1 MARAVARRRAEHQQL
16 LRRAERG
23 IDAAVLA
30 AMDVWLT
37 AVRFALVDELV
48 PRRIV
53 ADAEYAV
60 DAAVQRTWGVWQNQ
74 LENQVLPTV
83 SVAFGDAFQQVRRAD
98 PQGAFA
104 HQQQYLAEVSDRL
117 RIWPA
122 GAFEDIRPELLES
135 LSDAVTIDEMTER
148 VGRVLNIDAKSR
160 KLRAQINDVEA
171 QLADPDLDPADRP
184 ALTQWRRDL
193 WEQHDESLNEW
204 QWKARRIARTESHG
218 AVSAGQLAAARVVEQ
233 QTGLRMWKRWLSTED
248 QRTRASHRVAD
259 GQTCPLDEPFRVG
272 GFLLEHPADS
282 ISVAPHEVINCFVAD
297 TRVHAPGVQGSM
309 RSRYTGRMVTV
320 RMASGGVLTGTPNHP
335 VLTERG
341 WVGLGELHKGD
352 QMIYARVRD
361 GVGARVDP
369 EVERIPATIGELH
382 DAFTQSVA
390 THRMLC
396 GPVDFHGDISDGE
409 VEVVRADRELR
420 DRIDA
425 AHREHVGDDVLEGRH
440 SMRRVLPGD
449 RATGEFVIGSAYAPH
464 RIVGSVGEPGAFV
477 GAGLAHAGVHG
488 GGSVAGRDPVFE
500 QHPADDVAADVALG
514 SESLLRRAAEV
525 TVDQARS
532 VEHVA
537 ALLGYARVANDAVNV
552 ARGDAEVFGDVLR
565 GLTGGVSLDR
575 VIAVDVA
582 ESWSGHVFT
591 LQSESAMFLAEGYI
605 ARNCR
610 CTMLIYGDDEL
621 QDEFDDQGGKG
632 PVEPGAV
639 RIGPDD
645 PDAADAAILQVAE
658 REDRATPQVGQ
669 RGEDYGQQLP
679 AQPLDVELTDE
690 RTPIPVPDLETA
702 SDQRLADYLIRT
714 DERDGDPT
722 LRDEVDAELS
732 RRREAEAFEVQFG
745 QPEYADDVIE
755 VDDDDAWLDDP
766 RFRDP
771 GDDDTYESTDV
782 EPDPDYDPDLTFD
795 EWAAEPDEA
804 RLPDDAVPADPP
816 LIPEPLDFDEGDED
830 WVALNDE
837 WEWVRGALHE
847 TIAEGST
854 DYDLQELIEYVATL
868 ESARAD
874 LIAKAATVPD
884 VDPIAAERAEYVEL
898 WGEAAAVAEF
908 DPLHAP
914 REETSEDRRRR
925 ALMEQADQLAEDRGI
940 SYEQA
945 LAEIQGLDPDQ
956 VRRREFVAEGKRQG
970 LVSTSYASM
979 LDELHNNLSFDWL
992 LMCEDATNGQTLKPR
1007 SRDLGQF
1014 AADMLWKVND
1024 NTARKHMSDEAALWF
1039 DQNGRIT
1046 KADLGAMI
1054 EDGRWAFDAQAVL
1067 DLYAT
1072 WPGRRL
1078 GGDYLA

>member
-1 MARAVARRRAEHQQL
+1 MAGVTRRRAEHQQL

-272 GFLLEHPADS
+272 GFLLQHPADS
-282 ISVAPHEVINCFVAD
+282 ISVAPHEVV
-297 TRVHAPGVQGSM
+297 
-309 RSRYTGRMVTV
+309 
-320 RMASGGVLTGTPNHP
+320 
-335 VLTERG
+335 
-341 WVGLGELHKGD
+341 
-352 QMIYARVRD
+352 
-361 GVGARVDP
+361 
-369 EVERIPATIGELH
+369 
-382 DAFTQSVA
+382 
-390 THRMLC
+390 
-396 GPVDFHGDISDGE
+396 
-409 VEVVRADRELR
+409 
-420 DRIDA
+420 
-425 AHREHVGDDVLEGRH
+425 
-440 SMRRVLPGD
+440 
-449 RATGEFVIGSAYAPH
+449 
-464 RIVGSVGEPGAFV
+464 
-477 GAGLAHAGVHG
+477 
-488 GGSVAGRDPVFE
+488 
-500 QHPADDVAADVALG
+500 
-514 SESLLRRAAEV
+514 
-525 TVDQARS
+525 
-532 VEHVA
+532 
-537 ALLGYARVANDAVNV
+537 
-552 ARGDAEVFGDVLR
+552 
-565 GLTGGVSLDR
+565 
-575 VIAVDVA
+575 
-582 ESWSGHVFT
+582 
-591 LQSESAMFLAEGYI
+591 
-605 ARNCR
+605 NCR
-610 CTMLIYGDDEL
+610 CTMLVYDDNEL

-658 REDRATPQVGQ
+658 REKRATPQVGQ

-690 RTPIPVPDLETA
+690 RTPIPVPDLETE

-771 GDDDTYESTDV
+771 GDDGTYESTDV
-782 EPDPDYDPDLTFD
+782 EPDPDYDPDLSFD
-795 EWAAEPDEA
+795 EWAAEPDES

>member
-30 AMDVWLT
+30 AIDAWLT

-282 ISVAPHEVINCFVAD
+282 ISVAPHEVINC
-297 TRVHAPGVQGSM
+297 
-309 RSRYTGRMVTV
+309 
-320 RMASGGVLTGTPNHP
+320 
-335 VLTERG
+335 
-341 WVGLGELHKGD
+341 
-352 QMIYARVRD
+352 
-361 GVGARVDP
+361 
-369 EVERIPATIGELH
+369 
-382 DAFTQSVA
+382 
-390 THRMLC
+390 
-396 GPVDFHGDISDGE
+396 
-409 VEVVRADRELR
+409 
-420 DRIDA
+420 
-425 AHREHVGDDVLEGRH
+425 
-440 SMRRVLPGD
+440 
-449 RATGEFVIGSAYAPH
+449 
-464 RIVGSVGEPGAFV
+464 
-477 GAGLAHAGVHG
+477 
-488 GGSVAGRDPVFE
+488 
-500 QHPADDVAADVALG
+500 
-514 SESLLRRAAEV
+514 
-525 TVDQARS
+525 
-532 VEHVA
+532 
-537 ALLGYARVANDAVNV
+537 
-552 ARGDAEVFGDVLR
+552 
-565 GLTGGVSLDR
+565 
-575 VIAVDVA
+575 
-582 ESWSGHVFT
+582 
-591 LQSESAMFLAEGYI
+591 
-605 ARNCR
+605 R
-610 CTMLIYGDDEL
+610 CTMLIYDDDEL

-658 REDRATPQVGQ
+658 REKRATPQVGQ

-702 SDQRLADYLIRT
+702 SDQRLSDYLIRT

-755 VDDDDAWLDDP
+755 VDDDDAWLDQ
-766 RFRDP
+766 FIA
-771 GDDDTYESTDV
+771 GDDDVEV
-782 EPDPDYDPDLTFD
+782 PEPDPDYDPDLSFD

-830 WVALNDE
+830 WVALNEE

-1054 EDGRWAFDAQAVL
+1054 EDGRWAFDAQAML

>member
-1 MARAVARRRAEHQQL
+1 MATLERRRAEHQQL

-30 AMDVWLT
+30 AMDVWLA

-282 ISVAPHEVINCFVAD
+282 ISVAPHEVINC
-297 TRVHAPGVQGSM
+297 
-309 RSRYTGRMVTV
+309 
-320 RMASGGVLTGTPNHP
+320 
-335 VLTERG
+335 
-341 WVGLGELHKGD
+341 
-352 QMIYARVRD
+352 
-361 GVGARVDP
+361 
-369 EVERIPATIGELH
+369 
-382 DAFTQSVA
+382 
-390 THRMLC
+390 
-396 GPVDFHGDISDGE
+396 
-409 VEVVRADRELR
+409 
-420 DRIDA
+420 
-425 AHREHVGDDVLEGRH
+425 
-440 SMRRVLPGD
+440 
-449 RATGEFVIGSAYAPH
+449 
-464 RIVGSVGEPGAFV
+464 
-477 GAGLAHAGVHG
+477 
-488 GGSVAGRDPVFE
+488 
-500 QHPADDVAADVALG
+500 
-514 SESLLRRAAEV
+514 
-525 TVDQARS
+525 
-532 VEHVA
+532 
-537 ALLGYARVANDAVNV
+537 
-552 ARGDAEVFGDVLR
+552 
-565 GLTGGVSLDR
+565 
-575 VIAVDVA
+575 
-582 ESWSGHVFT
+582 
-591 LQSESAMFLAEGYI
+591 
-605 ARNCR
+605 R
-610 CTMLIYGDDEL
+610 CTMLIYDDDEL

-658 REDRATPQVGQ
+658 REKRATPQVGQ

-755 VDDDDAWLDDP
+755 VDDDDAWLDQ
-766 RFRDP
+766 FIA
-771 GDDDTYESTDV
+771 GDDDVEV
-782 EPDPDYDPDLTFD
+782 PEPDPDYDPDLSFD

-830 WVALNDE
+830 WVALNEE

>member
-1 MARAVARRRAEHQQL
+1 MAGVTRRRAEHQQL

-30 AMDVWLT
+30 AMDVWLA

-60 DAAVQRTWGVWQNQ
+60 DAAVQRTWGVWQDQ
-74 LENQVLPTV
+74 LENNILPTV
-83 SVAFGDAFQQVRRAD
+83 SIAFGEAFQQVRRAD

-171 QLADPDLDPADRP
+171 QLADPDLDPADRS

-282 ISVAPHEVINCFVAD
+282 ISVAPHEVINC
-297 TRVHAPGVQGSM
+297 
-309 RSRYTGRMVTV
+309 
-320 RMASGGVLTGTPNHP
+320 
-335 VLTERG
+335 
-341 WVGLGELHKGD
+341 
-352 QMIYARVRD
+352 
-361 GVGARVDP
+361 
-369 EVERIPATIGELH
+369 
-382 DAFTQSVA
+382 
-390 THRMLC
+390 
-396 GPVDFHGDISDGE
+396 
-409 VEVVRADRELR
+409 
-420 DRIDA
+420 
-425 AHREHVGDDVLEGRH
+425 
-440 SMRRVLPGD
+440 
-449 RATGEFVIGSAYAPH
+449 
-464 RIVGSVGEPGAFV
+464 
-477 GAGLAHAGVHG
+477 
-488 GGSVAGRDPVFE
+488 
-500 QHPADDVAADVALG
+500 
-514 SESLLRRAAEV
+514 
-525 TVDQARS
+525 
-532 VEHVA
+532 
-537 ALLGYARVANDAVNV
+537 
-552 ARGDAEVFGDVLR
+552 
-565 GLTGGVSLDR
+565 
-575 VIAVDVA
+575 
-582 ESWSGHVFT
+582 
-591 LQSESAMFLAEGYI
+591 
-605 ARNCR
+605 R
-610 CTMLIYGDDEL
+610 CTMLVYDDDEL

-658 REDRATPQVGQ
+658 REKRATPQVGQ

-755 VDDDDAWLDDP
+755 VDDDDAWLDQ
-766 RFRDP
+766 FIA
-771 GDDDTYESTDV
+771 DDDVEV
-782 EPDPDYDPDLTFD
+782 PEPDPDYDPDLSFD

-830 WVALNDE
+830 WVALNEE

>member
-1 MARAVARRRAEHQQL
+1 MAGVTRRRAEHQQL

-282 ISVAPHEVINCFVAD
+282 ISVAPHEVV
-297 TRVHAPGVQGSM
+297 
-309 RSRYTGRMVTV
+309 
-320 RMASGGVLTGTPNHP
+320 
-335 VLTERG
+335 
-341 WVGLGELHKGD
+341 
-352 QMIYARVRD
+352 
-361 GVGARVDP
+361 
-369 EVERIPATIGELH
+369 
-382 DAFTQSVA
+382 
-390 THRMLC
+390 
-396 GPVDFHGDISDGE
+396 
-409 VEVVRADRELR
+409 
-420 DRIDA
+420 
-425 AHREHVGDDVLEGRH
+425 
-440 SMRRVLPGD
+440 
-449 RATGEFVIGSAYAPH
+449 
-464 RIVGSVGEPGAFV
+464 
-477 GAGLAHAGVHG
+477 
-488 GGSVAGRDPVFE
+488 
-500 QHPADDVAADVALG
+500 
-514 SESLLRRAAEV
+514 
-525 TVDQARS
+525 
-532 VEHVA
+532 
-537 ALLGYARVANDAVNV
+537 
-552 ARGDAEVFGDVLR
+552 
-565 GLTGGVSLDR
+565 
-575 VIAVDVA
+575 
-582 ESWSGHVFT
+582 
-591 LQSESAMFLAEGYI
+591 
-605 ARNCR
+605 NCR
-610 CTMLIYGDDEL
+610 CTMLVYDDDEL

-658 REDRATPQVGQ
+658 REKRATPQVGQ

-755 VDDDDAWLDDP
+755 VDDDGDWLDDP
-766 RFRDP
+766 RWA
-771 GDDDTYESTDV
+771 DDSDNEAKPFPDDV
-782 EPDPDYDPDLTFD
+782 TPAEPDPDYDPDLTFD

-816 LIPEPLDFDEGDED
+816 IIPEPLDFDEGDED
-830 WVALNDE
+830 WVALNEE

>member
-30 AMDVWLT
+30 AIDVWLT

-282 ISVAPHEVINCFVAD
+282 ISVAPHEVINCVVGE
-297 TRVHAPGVQGSM
+297 TRVSGLGQGL
-309 RSRYTGRMVTV
+309 RAASRRVHEGTFVHLVT
-320 RMASGGVLTGTPNHP
+320 ADGHDLTVTPNHP
-335 VLTERG
+335 ILTPRGYVAACRIKPGDDLIASPVAVL
-341 WVGLGELHKGD
+341 
-352 QMIYARVRD
+352 
-361 GVGARVDP
+361 P
-369 EVERIPATIGELH
+369 EVENGPPRVDELFG
-382 DAFTQSVA
+382 AIREVGMCERVVSGG
-390 THRMLC
+390 M
-396 GPVDFHGDISDGE
+396 DFHGDAAVGTEIEIVGADGLLSDEYNTSSQSGVGE
-409 VEVVRADRELR
+409 RTLGGLSNGERAGAGDGTFADPAEVC
-420 DRIDA
+420 
-425 AHREHVGDDVLEGRH
+425 
-440 SMRRVLPGD
+440 SRVLDGGQ
-449 RATGEFVIGSAYAPH
+449 RGSSAA
-464 RIVGSVGEPGAFV
+464 GAV
-477 GAGLAHAGVHG
+477 GAGGALA
-488 GGSVAGRDPVFE
+488 
-500 QHPADDVAADVALG
+500 
-514 SESLLRRAAEV
+514 SLLRRGSFGGQAV
-525 TVDQARS
+525 GLTARS
-532 VEHVA
+532 DRQPEFGEPAGDGRSADADSA
-537 ALLGYARVANDAVNV
+537 AHLQHAYSLGMKP
-552 ARGDAEVFGDVLR
+552 
-565 GLTGGVSLDR
+565 SQ
-575 VIAVDVA
+575 VILVDVY
-582 ESWSGHVFT
+582 SGRHWVYNLT
-591 LQSESAMFLAEGYI
+591 TSDHWYI
-605 ARNCR
+605 GNGIWNHNCR
-610 CTMLIYGDDEL
+610 CTMLVYDDDEL

-645 PDAADAAILQVAE
+645 ADAADAAILQVAE
-658 REDRATPQVGQ
+658 REKRATPQVGQ

-755 VDDDDAWLDDP
+755 VDDDDAWLDQ
-766 RFRDP
+766 FIA
-771 GDDDTYESTDV
+771 GDDDVEV
-782 EPDPDYDPDLTFD
+782 PEPDPDYDPDLSFD

-830 WVALNDE
+830 WVALNEE

-925 ALMEQADQLAEDRGI
+925 ALMEQADQLAEERGI

>member
-1 MARAVARRRAEHQQL
+1 MAGVTRRRAEHQQL

-282 ISVAPHEVINCFVAD
+282 ISVAPHEVV
-297 TRVHAPGVQGSM
+297 
-309 RSRYTGRMVTV
+309 
-320 RMASGGVLTGTPNHP
+320 
-335 VLTERG
+335 
-341 WVGLGELHKGD
+341 
-352 QMIYARVRD
+352 
-361 GVGARVDP
+361 
-369 EVERIPATIGELH
+369 
-382 DAFTQSVA
+382 
-390 THRMLC
+390 
-396 GPVDFHGDISDGE
+396 
-409 VEVVRADRELR
+409 
-420 DRIDA
+420 
-425 AHREHVGDDVLEGRH
+425 
-440 SMRRVLPGD
+440 
-449 RATGEFVIGSAYAPH
+449 
-464 RIVGSVGEPGAFV
+464 
-477 GAGLAHAGVHG
+477 
-488 GGSVAGRDPVFE
+488 
-500 QHPADDVAADVALG
+500 
-514 SESLLRRAAEV
+514 
-525 TVDQARS
+525 
-532 VEHVA
+532 
-537 ALLGYARVANDAVNV
+537 
-552 ARGDAEVFGDVLR
+552 
-565 GLTGGVSLDR
+565 
-575 VIAVDVA
+575 
-582 ESWSGHVFT
+582 
-591 LQSESAMFLAEGYI
+591 
-605 ARNCR
+605 NCR
-610 CTMLIYGDDEL
+610 CTMLVYDDNEL

-658 REDRATPQVGQ
+658 REKRATPQVGQ

-771 GDDDTYESTDV
+771 GDDGTYESTDV
-782 EPDPDYDPDLTFD
+782 EPDPDYDPDLSFD
-795 EWAAEPDEA
+795 EWAAEPDES

>member
-30 AMDVWLT
+30 AIDAWLT

-282 ISVAPHEVINCFVAD
+282 ISVAPHEVINCLTDPDTPITTDRGLKRVAD
-297 TRVHAPGVQGSM
+297 IAVGDRVLTHRGRYREVLRLAPE
-309 RSRYTGRMVTV
+309 RHYTGDVV
-320 RMASGGVLTGTPNHP
+320 CINAGGETLRVTPNHP
-335 VLTERG
+335 ILTHRG
-341 WVGLGELHKGD
+341 WVVAGEVVTTDVLYRAAFVQRGDGLRDPDLLGVYLGGALTAATAYAERPRAQQVGVVALDHQIIADRVEQFDRLAVTDLPAQHTRPVLSGGFLPAVDDADAGEVVQELDHAAMTVHAED
-352 QMIYARVRD
+352 ARLI
-361 GVGARVDP
+361 
-369 EVERIPATIGELH
+369 VERAAGILPA
-382 DAFTQSVA
+382 A
-390 THRMLC
+390 THL
-396 GPVDFHGDISDGE
+396 PDSDGPLTVDE
-409 VEVVRADRELR
+409 SGNVGGGDRIKFHASIVPVPVARLWTERAD
-420 DRIDA
+420 
-425 AHREHVGDDVLEGRH
+425 
-440 SMRRVLPGD
+440 
-449 RATGEFVIGSAYAPH
+449 
-464 RIVGSVGEPGAFV
+464 SVRLWNFAVDEDESYIA
-477 GAGLAHAGVHG
+477 AGLACH
-488 GGSVAGRDPVFE
+488 
-500 QHPADDVAADVALG
+500 
-514 SESLLRRAAEV
+514 
-525 TVDQARS
+525 
-532 VEHVA
+532 
-537 ALLGYARVANDAVNV
+537 
-552 ARGDAEVFGDVLR
+552 
-565 GLTGGVSLDR
+565 
-575 VIAVDVA
+575 
-582 ESWSGHVFT
+582 
-591 LQSESAMFLAEGYI
+591 
-605 ARNCR
+605 NCR
-610 CTMLIYGDDEL
+610 CTMLIYDDDEL

-658 REDRATPQVGQ
+658 REKRATPQVGQ

-755 VDDDDAWLDDP
+755 VDDDDAWLDQ
-766 RFRDP
+766 FIA
-771 GDDDTYESTDV
+771 GDDDV
-782 EPDPDYDPDLTFD
+782 QVPEPDPDYDPDLSFD

-830 WVALNDE
+830 WVALNEE

>member
-30 AMDVWLT
+30 AIDVWLT

-282 ISVAPHEVINCFVAD
+282 ISVAPHEVINC
-297 TRVHAPGVQGSM
+297 
-309 RSRYTGRMVTV
+309 
-320 RMASGGVLTGTPNHP
+320 
-335 VLTERG
+335 
-341 WVGLGELHKGD
+341 
-352 QMIYARVRD
+352 
-361 GVGARVDP
+361 
-369 EVERIPATIGELH
+369 
-382 DAFTQSVA
+382 
-390 THRMLC
+390 
-396 GPVDFHGDISDGE
+396 
-409 VEVVRADRELR
+409 
-420 DRIDA
+420 
-425 AHREHVGDDVLEGRH
+425 
-440 SMRRVLPGD
+440 
-449 RATGEFVIGSAYAPH
+449 
-464 RIVGSVGEPGAFV
+464 
-477 GAGLAHAGVHG
+477 
-488 GGSVAGRDPVFE
+488 
-500 QHPADDVAADVALG
+500 
-514 SESLLRRAAEV
+514 
-525 TVDQARS
+525 
-532 VEHVA
+532 
-537 ALLGYARVANDAVNV
+537 
-552 ARGDAEVFGDVLR
+552 
-565 GLTGGVSLDR
+565 
-575 VIAVDVA
+575 
-582 ESWSGHVFT
+582 
-591 LQSESAMFLAEGYI
+591 
-605 ARNCR
+605 R
-610 CTMLIYGDDEL
+610 CTMLIYDDDEL

-658 REDRATPQVGQ
+658 REKRATPQVGQ

-755 VDDDDAWLDDP
+755 VDDDGDWIDQFIA
-766 RFRDP
+766 
-771 GDDDTYESTDV
+771 GDDDVEV
-782 EPDPDYDPDLTFD
+782 PEPDPDYDPDLSFD

-830 WVALNDE
+830 WVALNEE

>member
-1 MARAVARRRAEHQQL
+1 MAGVTRRRAEHQQL

-30 AMDVWLT
+30 AMDVWLA

-60 DAAVQRTWGVWQNQ
+60 DAAVQRTWGVWQDQ
-74 LENQVLPTV
+74 LENNILPTV
-83 SVAFGDAFQQVRRAD
+83 SIAFGEAFQQVRRAD

-171 QLADPDLDPADRP
+171 QLADPDLDPADRS

-282 ISVAPHEVINCFVAD
+282 ISVAPHEVINC
-297 TRVHAPGVQGSM
+297 
-309 RSRYTGRMVTV
+309 
-320 RMASGGVLTGTPNHP
+320 
-335 VLTERG
+335 
-341 WVGLGELHKGD
+341 
-352 QMIYARVRD
+352 
-361 GVGARVDP
+361 
-369 EVERIPATIGELH
+369 
-382 DAFTQSVA
+382 
-390 THRMLC
+390 
-396 GPVDFHGDISDGE
+396 
-409 VEVVRADRELR
+409 
-420 DRIDA
+420 
-425 AHREHVGDDVLEGRH
+425 
-440 SMRRVLPGD
+440 
-449 RATGEFVIGSAYAPH
+449 
-464 RIVGSVGEPGAFV
+464 
-477 GAGLAHAGVHG
+477 
-488 GGSVAGRDPVFE
+488 
-500 QHPADDVAADVALG
+500 
-514 SESLLRRAAEV
+514 
-525 TVDQARS
+525 
-532 VEHVA
+532 
-537 ALLGYARVANDAVNV
+537 
-552 ARGDAEVFGDVLR
+552 
-565 GLTGGVSLDR
+565 
-575 VIAVDVA
+575 
-582 ESWSGHVFT
+582 
-591 LQSESAMFLAEGYI
+591 
-605 ARNCR
+605 R
-610 CTMLIYGDDEL
+610 CTMLIYDDDEL

-658 REDRATPQVGQ
+658 REKRATPQVGQ

-745 QPEYADDVIE
+745 RPADADEVIE
-755 VDDDDAWLDDP
+755 VDDDDAWLDAFI
-766 RFRDP
+766 R
-771 GDDDTYESTDV
+771 GDDDDAAVESGIVGDPDDDYRADVPIDVAMQYVIVDPRTADYSDADNPAEARAQQIEYLEGMAETLRTDGWEAFKALPSLEVGESRQFAVLSDGNHRVVAAQMAGMDRVPMNIISGEDDEWAEKHGRPVESVLARYLSVDGGGEDVGQV
-782 EPDPDYDPDLTFD
+782 EPDPDYDPDLTYD
-795 EWAAEPDEA
+795 DWAADDEA
-804 RLPDDAVPADPP
+804 LLPDDAVPADQPV
-816 LIPEPLDFDEGDED
+816 IPEPLDYAEGDPE
-830 WVALNDE
+830 WEALNEE
-837 WEWVRGALHE
+837 WEWLRGALHA
-847 TIAEGST
+847 TLAEGS
-854 DYDLQELIEYVATL
+854 DEYDLDDLIEYTATL
-868 ESARAD
+868 EAARAD

-884 VDPIAAERAEYVEL
+884 RAPDPEPDRGGWLDDADDEFERLYGGRQDTAEDARRRDLMERAD
-898 WGEAAAVAEF
+898 A
-908 DPLHAP
+908 
-914 REETSEDRRRR
+914 
-925 ALMEQADQLAEDRGI
+925 LAEERGI
-940 SYEQA
+940 PYEQA
-945 LAEIQGLDPDQ
+945 LGELQGLDPDQ

>member
-1 MARAVARRRAEHQQL
+1 MAGVTRRRAEHQQL

-282 ISVAPHEVINCFVAD
+282 ISVAPHEVV
-297 TRVHAPGVQGSM
+297 
-309 RSRYTGRMVTV
+309 
-320 RMASGGVLTGTPNHP
+320 
-335 VLTERG
+335 
-341 WVGLGELHKGD
+341 
-352 QMIYARVRD
+352 
-361 GVGARVDP
+361 
-369 EVERIPATIGELH
+369 
-382 DAFTQSVA
+382 
-390 THRMLC
+390 
-396 GPVDFHGDISDGE
+396 
-409 VEVVRADRELR
+409 
-420 DRIDA
+420 
-425 AHREHVGDDVLEGRH
+425 
-440 SMRRVLPGD
+440 
-449 RATGEFVIGSAYAPH
+449 
-464 RIVGSVGEPGAFV
+464 
-477 GAGLAHAGVHG
+477 
-488 GGSVAGRDPVFE
+488 
-500 QHPADDVAADVALG
+500 
-514 SESLLRRAAEV
+514 
-525 TVDQARS
+525 
-532 VEHVA
+532 
-537 ALLGYARVANDAVNV
+537 
-552 ARGDAEVFGDVLR
+552 
-565 GLTGGVSLDR
+565 
-575 VIAVDVA
+575 
-582 ESWSGHVFT
+582 
-591 LQSESAMFLAEGYI
+591 
-605 ARNCR
+605 NCR
-610 CTMLIYGDDEL
+610 CTMLVYDDNEL

-658 REDRATPQVGQ
+658 REKRATPQVGQ

-771 GDDDTYESTDV
+771 GDDGTYESPDV
-782 EPDPDYDPDLTFD
+782 EPDPDYDPDLSFD

-830 WVALNDE
+830 WVALNEE

>member
-282 ISVAPHEVINCFVAD
+282 ISVAPHEVINC
-297 TRVHAPGVQGSM
+297 
-309 RSRYTGRMVTV
+309 
-320 RMASGGVLTGTPNHP
+320 
-335 VLTERG
+335 
-341 WVGLGELHKGD
+341 
-352 QMIYARVRD
+352 
-361 GVGARVDP
+361 
-369 EVERIPATIGELH
+369 
-382 DAFTQSVA
+382 
-390 THRMLC
+390 
-396 GPVDFHGDISDGE
+396 
-409 VEVVRADRELR
+409 
-420 DRIDA
+420 
-425 AHREHVGDDVLEGRH
+425 
-440 SMRRVLPGD
+440 
-449 RATGEFVIGSAYAPH
+449 
-464 RIVGSVGEPGAFV
+464 
-477 GAGLAHAGVHG
+477 
-488 GGSVAGRDPVFE
+488 
-500 QHPADDVAADVALG
+500 
-514 SESLLRRAAEV
+514 
-525 TVDQARS
+525 
-532 VEHVA
+532 
-537 ALLGYARVANDAVNV
+537 
-552 ARGDAEVFGDVLR
+552 
-565 GLTGGVSLDR
+565 
-575 VIAVDVA
+575 
-582 ESWSGHVFT
+582 
-591 LQSESAMFLAEGYI
+591 
-605 ARNCR
+605 R
-610 CTMLIYGDDEL
+610 CTMLIYDDDEL

-658 REDRATPQVGQ
+658 REKRATPQVGQ

-771 GDDDTYESTDV
+771 GDDGTYESTDV

-795 EWAAEPDEA
+795 DWAAEPDEA

-816 LIPEPLDFDEGDED
+816 LIPEPLDFDEGDEE

>member
-1 MARAVARRRAEHQQL
+1 MPDTDRRRAEHQQL

-30 AMDVWLT
+30 AIDAWLT

-282 ISVAPHEVINCFVAD
+282 ISVAPHEVV
-297 TRVHAPGVQGSM
+297 
-309 RSRYTGRMVTV
+309 
-320 RMASGGVLTGTPNHP
+320 
-335 VLTERG
+335 
-341 WVGLGELHKGD
+341 
-352 QMIYARVRD
+352 
-361 GVGARVDP
+361 
-369 EVERIPATIGELH
+369 
-382 DAFTQSVA
+382 
-390 THRMLC
+390 
-396 GPVDFHGDISDGE
+396 
-409 VEVVRADRELR
+409 
-420 DRIDA
+420 
-425 AHREHVGDDVLEGRH
+425 
-440 SMRRVLPGD
+440 
-449 RATGEFVIGSAYAPH
+449 
-464 RIVGSVGEPGAFV
+464 
-477 GAGLAHAGVHG
+477 
-488 GGSVAGRDPVFE
+488 
-500 QHPADDVAADVALG
+500 
-514 SESLLRRAAEV
+514 
-525 TVDQARS
+525 
-532 VEHVA
+532 
-537 ALLGYARVANDAVNV
+537 
-552 ARGDAEVFGDVLR
+552 
-565 GLTGGVSLDR
+565 
-575 VIAVDVA
+575 
-582 ESWSGHVFT
+582 
-591 LQSESAMFLAEGYI
+591 
-605 ARNCR
+605 NCR
-610 CTMLIYGDDEL
+610 CTMLVYDDNEL

-658 REDRATPQVGQ
+658 REKRATPQVGQ

-771 GDDDTYESTDV
+771 GDDGTYESTDV
-782 EPDPDYDPDLTFD
+782 EPDPDYDPDLSFD
-795 EWAAEPDEA
+795 EWAAEPDES

>member
-30 AMDVWLT
+30 AIDAWLT

-282 ISVAPHEVINCFVAD
+282 ISVAPHEVINC
-297 TRVHAPGVQGSM
+297 
-309 RSRYTGRMVTV
+309 
-320 RMASGGVLTGTPNHP
+320 
-335 VLTERG
+335 
-341 WVGLGELHKGD
+341 
-352 QMIYARVRD
+352 
-361 GVGARVDP
+361 
-369 EVERIPATIGELH
+369 
-382 DAFTQSVA
+382 
-390 THRMLC
+390 
-396 GPVDFHGDISDGE
+396 
-409 VEVVRADRELR
+409 
-420 DRIDA
+420 
-425 AHREHVGDDVLEGRH
+425 
-440 SMRRVLPGD
+440 
-449 RATGEFVIGSAYAPH
+449 
-464 RIVGSVGEPGAFV
+464 
-477 GAGLAHAGVHG
+477 
-488 GGSVAGRDPVFE
+488 
-500 QHPADDVAADVALG
+500 
-514 SESLLRRAAEV
+514 
-525 TVDQARS
+525 
-532 VEHVA
+532 
-537 ALLGYARVANDAVNV
+537 
-552 ARGDAEVFGDVLR
+552 
-565 GLTGGVSLDR
+565 
-575 VIAVDVA
+575 
-582 ESWSGHVFT
+582 
-591 LQSESAMFLAEGYI
+591 
-605 ARNCR
+605 R
-610 CTMLIYGDDEL
+610 CTCLIYDDDEL

-645 PDAADAAILQVAE
+645 PDVADAAILQVAE

-771 GDDDTYESTDV
+771 GDDGTYESTDV
-782 EPDPDYDPDLTFD
+782 EPDPDYDPDLSFD
-795 EWAAEPDEA
+795 DWAAEPDEA

-816 LIPEPLDFDEGDED
+816 LIPEPLDFDEGDEE

>member
-1 MARAVARRRAEHQQL
+1 MATLERRRAEHQQL

-30 AMDVWLT
+30 AIDVWLT

-259 GQTCPLDEPFRVG
+259 GQTCPLDQPFRVG

-282 ISVAPHEVINCFVAD
+282 ISVAPHEVINCLTDPDTPIETDRGPKRIADIRPGDRVLTHRGRYRDVLRVAPQRD
-297 TRVHAPGVQGSM
+297 
-309 RSRYTGRMVTV
+309 YTG
-320 RMASGGVLTGTPNHP
+320 
-335 VLTERG
+335 
-341 WVGLGELHKGD
+341 D
-352 QMIYARVRD
+352 
-361 GVGARVDP
+361 
-369 EVERIPATIGELH
+369 
-382 DAFTQSVA
+382 
-390 THRMLC
+390 
-396 GPVDFHGDISDGE
+396 
-409 VEVVRADRELR
+409 VV
-420 DRIDA
+420 RIDA
-425 AHREHVGDDVLEGRH
+425 AGQTLRVTLNHPILTQRGWVVAGEVVATDVLYRAAFVEH
-440 SMRRVLPGD
+440 GD
-449 RATGEFVIGSAYAPH
+449 RLGDLDLLGIHTSGTVAATTTDAERPRAQQVGMVTLDNEIVANRVEQFDRLPIADLPPEHARPVLAGGFLPAVDNADAGEIVQELNHAAMTVHAQDARLVVERPGRVFAAAAHLPDSDGSLP
-464 RIVGSVGEPGAFV
+464 VDEGGNV
-477 GAGLAHAGVHG
+477 G
-488 GGSVAGRDPVFE
+488 GGNRIEFHRTIVPTPVAHLSRE
-500 QHPADDVAADVALG
+500 QATDVQLYNFAVDEDESYIAAG
-514 SESLLRRAAEV
+514 
-525 TVDQARS
+525 
-532 VEHVA
+532 
-537 ALLGYARVANDAVNV
+537 
-552 ARGDAEVFGDVLR
+552 
-565 GLTGGVSLDR
+565 
-575 VIAVDVA
+575 IAV
-582 ESWSGHVFT
+582 H
-591 LQSESAMFLAEGYI
+591 
-605 ARNCR
+605 NCR
-610 CTMLIYGDDEL
+610 CTMLIYDDDEL

-658 REDRATPQVGQ
+658 REKRATPQVGQ

-755 VDDDDAWLDDP
+755 VDDDDAWIDQ
-766 RFRDP
+766 FIA
-771 GDDDTYESTDV
+771 GDDDVEV
-782 EPDPDYDPDLTFD
+782 PEPDPDYDPDLSFD

-830 WVALNDE
+830 WVALNEE

>member
-60 DAAVQRTWGVWQNQ
+60 DAAVQRTWGAWQDQ
-74 LENQVLPTV
+74 LENNILPTV
-83 SVAFGDAFQQVRRAD
+83 SIAFGEAFQQVRRAD

-282 ISVAPHEVINCFVAD
+282 ISVAPHEVINC
-297 TRVHAPGVQGSM
+297 
-309 RSRYTGRMVTV
+309 
-320 RMASGGVLTGTPNHP
+320 
-335 VLTERG
+335 
-341 WVGLGELHKGD
+341 
-352 QMIYARVRD
+352 
-361 GVGARVDP
+361 
-369 EVERIPATIGELH
+369 
-382 DAFTQSVA
+382 
-390 THRMLC
+390 
-396 GPVDFHGDISDGE
+396 
-409 VEVVRADRELR
+409 
-420 DRIDA
+420 
-425 AHREHVGDDVLEGRH
+425 
-440 SMRRVLPGD
+440 
-449 RATGEFVIGSAYAPH
+449 
-464 RIVGSVGEPGAFV
+464 
-477 GAGLAHAGVHG
+477 
-488 GGSVAGRDPVFE
+488 
-500 QHPADDVAADVALG
+500 
-514 SESLLRRAAEV
+514 
-525 TVDQARS
+525 
-532 VEHVA
+532 
-537 ALLGYARVANDAVNV
+537 
-552 ARGDAEVFGDVLR
+552 
-565 GLTGGVSLDR
+565 
-575 VIAVDVA
+575 
-582 ESWSGHVFT
+582 
-591 LQSESAMFLAEGYI
+591 
-605 ARNCR
+605 R
-610 CTMLIYGDDEL
+610 CTMLIYDDDEL

-658 REDRATPQVGQ
+658 REKRATPQVGQ

-755 VDDDDAWLDDP
+755 VDDDDAWIDQ
-766 RFRDP
+766 FIA
-771 GDDDTYESTDV
+771 GDDDVEV
-782 EPDPDYDPDLTFD
+782 PEPDPDYDPDLSFD

-830 WVALNDE
+830 WVALNEE
-837 WEWVRGALHE
+837 WEWLRGALHE

-1054 EDGRWAFDAQAVL
+1054 EDGRWAFDAQSVL

>member
-30 AMDVWLT
+30 AIDVWLT

-282 ISVAPHEVINCFVAD
+282 ISVAPHEVINC
-297 TRVHAPGVQGSM
+297 
-309 RSRYTGRMVTV
+309 
-320 RMASGGVLTGTPNHP
+320 
-335 VLTERG
+335 
-341 WVGLGELHKGD
+341 
-352 QMIYARVRD
+352 
-361 GVGARVDP
+361 
-369 EVERIPATIGELH
+369 
-382 DAFTQSVA
+382 
-390 THRMLC
+390 
-396 GPVDFHGDISDGE
+396 
-409 VEVVRADRELR
+409 
-420 DRIDA
+420 
-425 AHREHVGDDVLEGRH
+425 
-440 SMRRVLPGD
+440 
-449 RATGEFVIGSAYAPH
+449 
-464 RIVGSVGEPGAFV
+464 
-477 GAGLAHAGVHG
+477 
-488 GGSVAGRDPVFE
+488 
-500 QHPADDVAADVALG
+500 
-514 SESLLRRAAEV
+514 
-525 TVDQARS
+525 
-532 VEHVA
+532 
-537 ALLGYARVANDAVNV
+537 
-552 ARGDAEVFGDVLR
+552 
-565 GLTGGVSLDR
+565 
-575 VIAVDVA
+575 
-582 ESWSGHVFT
+582 
-591 LQSESAMFLAEGYI
+591 
-605 ARNCR
+605 R
-610 CTMLIYGDDEL
+610 CTMLIYDDDEL

-658 REDRATPQVGQ
+658 REKRATPQVGQ

-755 VDDDDAWLDDP
+755 VDDDDAWLDQ
-766 RFRDP
+766 FIA
-771 GDDDTYESTDV
+771 GDDDVEV
-782 EPDPDYDPDLTFD
+782 PEPDPDYDPDLTFD

-847 TIAEGST
+847 TIVDGST

-925 ALMEQADQLAEDRGI
+925 ALMEQADQLAEERGI